1 MKKYSLL
8 KAIGIV
14 VIIFMFLTWI
24 IPTGKFVGG
33 KVVGNGYDPMGLFD
47 LILTPFNF
55 FNWSFFSIEMLPNNG
70 SVIIGYVGNVLALL
84 SIGVFYKVLN
94 KTGAYGNLV
103 SKLSNSL
110 SKHKTKFII
119 VTMILFTLLS
129 AITGLTLLLFLLVPF
144 FITLLLK
151 LKYTKVAAFATTIL
165 PILIGRAC
173 SLTAWD
179 ITGINNIVYGVSWST
194 NILYRIIIL
203 LIFMILTIV
212 YVVSSKSLEMV
223 PKDKKKKVTIED
235 PLYDEYVDDKKGY
248 GLLIALTLL
257 FFGIMAICM
266 YNFYYV
272 FDMTAVTDAYDNI
285 VSNTISGYPFVN
297 NLLGNMEK
305 FGYWSGYSMSAM
317 IMILSMIL
325 SFLYSVSLDDFIASF
340 KEGIRKMGKVAI
352 YVVLASTIM
361 VFLNESVSNIF
372 YTIAAFINEKITFNT
387 VPFSSLLSGVY
398 SIFINNYYSI
408 AMQTNELLST
418 YFKGDAYVV
427 SVLCTQLIHG
437 IISILTPTSIFL
449 VAGLSYLDIPYK
461 KWMSYIW
468 KLFLLL
474 LIIGI
479 FILLII
485 SALL

>member
-14 VIIFMFLTWI
+14 VVIFMLLTWI
-24 IPTGKFVGG
+24 IPTGSFVEG
-33 KVVGNGYDPMGLFD
+33 KIVGNGYDPMGLFD
-47 LILTPFNF
+47 LILIPFNF
-55 FNWSFFSIEMLPNNG
+55 FNWSFFSLKPLPNG
-70 SVIIGYVGNVLALL
+70 SYELVGYAGNVLAIL

-94 KTGAYGNLV
+94 KTGAYGKLI

-119 VTMILFTLLS
+119 ITMILFTLLS
-129 AITGLTLLLFLLVPF
+129 SLTGLTLLLFLLVPF

-151 LKYTKVAAFATTIL
+151 LNYTKVSAFATTIL

-179 ITGINNIVYGVSWST
+179 ITGINNVVYGVSWST
-194 NILYRIIIL
+194 NILYRVIIL
-203 LIFMILTIV
+203 LIFMILTIA
-212 YVVSSKSLEMV
+212 YVLSTKSIEV
-223 PKDKKKKVTIED
+223 ISEDKKKKVTIED
-235 PLYDEYVDDKKGY
+235 PLYDEYVDNKKGY
-248 GLLIALTLL
+248 GLLIL
-257 FFGIMAICM
+257 FTSIFFIIMAVCM

-272 FDMTAVTDAYDNI
+272 FNITAVTDAYDSI
-285 VSNTISGYPFVN
+285 MSNTVSGYPFVN
-297 NLLGNMEK
+297 NLLGNIEK

-317 IMILSMIL
+317 MIILSIIVA
-325 SFLYSVSLDDFIASF
+325 FLYSLSLDDFINSF
-340 KEGIRKMGKVAI
+340 KEGIQKMGKVAI

-361 VFLNESVSNIF
+361 VFLNENVSNIF
-372 YTIAAFINEKITFNT
+372 YTIAGFINEKITFNT
-387 VPFSSLLSGVY
+387 VPFSSLISGIY
-398 SIFINNYYSI
+398 SVFINDYYSI
-408 AMQTNELLST
+408 AMQTTNLLST
-418 YFKGDAYVV
+418 YFKGDAYTV
-427 SVLCTQLIHG
+427 SILCVQLIHG
-437 IISILTPTSIFL
+437 IVSILTPTSIFL

-479 FILLII
+479 LVLLII